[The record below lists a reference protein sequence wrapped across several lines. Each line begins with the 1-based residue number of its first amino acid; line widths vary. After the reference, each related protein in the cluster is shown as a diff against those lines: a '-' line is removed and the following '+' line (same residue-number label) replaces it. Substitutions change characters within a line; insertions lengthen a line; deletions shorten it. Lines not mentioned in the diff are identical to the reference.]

1 MRLVVIDQKVSVAL
15 LLSDIKEVKEISS
28 VFKKL
33 GVIPHFY
40 EDLKTFWSGTLERM
54 PALCIVDVKKMSEGD
69 LVLRNHPAVMAE
81 EMPLLF
87 YYTPNTEPLLVSTH
101 HFYHLGVL
109 KKSTNYEGPLKAI
122 LKRLN
127 KVSALEQHYHMLK
140 VTTVAQKEQI
150 ERLEIA
156 LREEERADNYQ
167 SMVKNVCLE
176 FEKYRFETDFFR
188 ALEKVFHGVD
198 EIDEFAF
205 LELSFNGQ
213 KLMSPISHVQKFRNI
228 PSLWL
233 GQACVSGIELFA
245 QNMATQVA
253 VDIMGGDLVSLLIKG
268 SEGRVD
274 KMIFIKAKNEIFFN
288 NFDWNLLEAYLNGF
302 YATFKNKLGAPINTE
317 RKFSTAFE
325 AMGYIDQFLFGQT
338 VSEVTA
344 NKTLNNMC
352 LIDLDLS
359 SLLQVVLKKG
369 ANRFFWAR
377 FSTEFINKLEIQ
389 SRTDFR
395 FFEYGVGNIGFL
407 VKANDL
413 DVFFDQLKDFANRF
427 QYWKYFEDTEGVL
440 AQLIQPKVTMSPLS
454 AHAYLSKILKT
465 EQDLKENIKNQ
476 KKAWTFV
483 EPKTSLDM

>member
-1 MRLVVIDQKVSVAL
+1 MIDGKVSVAL
-15 LLSDIKEVKEISS
+15 LLSDINEVKEISS

-40 EDLKTFWSGTLERM
+40 EDLKTFWSGTLERV

-109 KKSTNYEGPLKAI
+109 KQSSNYEGPLKAI

-140 VTTVAQKEQI
+140 VTTTAQKEQI
-150 ERLEIA
+150 ERLEIE
-156 LREEERADNYQ
+156 LRDIDRADNYQ

-176 FEKYRFETDFFR
+176 FEQHRFETDFFR
-188 ALEKVFHGVD
+188 ALESVFHGIE
-198 EIDEFAF
+198 EIEEFAF

-213 KLMSPISHVQKFRNI
+213 KLISPISHIQKFRNI

-233 GQACVSGIELFA
+233 GQACVNGIELFA
-245 QNMATQVA
+245 QNMATTVA
-253 VDIMGGDLVSLLIKG
+253 IDIMGGDLVSLLIKG
-268 SEGRVD
+268 SEGKVD
-274 KMIFIKAKNEIFFN
+274 KVIFIKSQNETFFN

-302 YATFKNKLGAPINTE
+302 YATFKNKLSAPIATE
-317 RKFSTAFE
+317 RKFSSAFE
-325 AMGYIDQFLFGQT
+325 AMSFIDQFLFGQT
-338 VSEVTA
+338 VSEVVA
-344 NKTLNNMC
+344 NKNVSDMR

-369 ANRFFWAR
+369 QNRFFWNR

-395 FFEYGVGNIGFL
+395 FFEYGVGNMGFL
-407 VKANDL
+407 VKAVDL
-413 DVFFDQLKDFANRF
+413 DLFFDQLKDFSARF

-454 AHAYLSKILKT
+454 AHAYLTKVLKS
-465 EQDLKENIKNQ
+465 EHDLKDNIKDQ